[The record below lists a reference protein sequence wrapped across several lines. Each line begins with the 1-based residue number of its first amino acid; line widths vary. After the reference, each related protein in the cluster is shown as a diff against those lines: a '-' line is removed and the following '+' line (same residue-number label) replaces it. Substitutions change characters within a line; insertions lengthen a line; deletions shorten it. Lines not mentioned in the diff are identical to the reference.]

1 MMRRLYGIYL
11 VLISIHSR
19 FFVKLRKPKF
29 RALDQNIQRLKI
41 RITIQLF
48 LLNRIYILNIYHNT
62 VPALKAENYSIF
74 GEKQNKIIVPTFY
87 SLILKN

>member
-29 RALDQNIQRLKI
+29 RALDQNIQRLTI

-48 LLNRIYILNIYHNT
+48 LLNCKCYKYHNK
-62 VPALKAENYSIF
+62 VASFKAENYSIF